1 MNVEV
6 DGLIGM
12 DEAPMV
18 AVVTALTIRMTALA
32 EEANMGAA
40 RNYGRDI
47 RLAIG
52 NRHGHHMAM
61 MAAAVEDQSG
71 NLLRPWRG
79 GNKMAQEGRPGRP
92 GRMGPAVAAVVP
104 VVVWTTRGR
113 LSPRTAPA
121 QHREVRHAAVAVKQ
135 TEQSRL
141 WISAHHGAHQEARCS
156 GDGTV
161 SAGAQGAALAAAWAE
176 RIVLRQTSAL
186 AAVLDEVLT
195 EVVMAVLAAAP
206 HAVAALQA
214 AALRVAALCDAVPH
228 IAVPR
233 VAALQVAALQSE
245 ALGSVALRSAAPH
258 GAALRSFAAAAAP
271 QSAAL
276 PVRGA
281 ALPSGAHQATVLPAG
296 AQPLTGAAALRVV
309 NRVLVKSALEDPP
322 HLLVMVAERTRWFA
336 VATVVRGRPPADRG
350 PNARGDL

>member
-104 VVVWTTRGR
+104 VVVWTTRGH
-113 LSPRTAPA
+113 LSPRTAPV
-121 QHREVRHAAVAVKQ
+121 QHREVRRAAVAVKQ

-245 ALGSVALRSAAPH
+245 AL
-258 GAALRSFAAAAAP
+258 
-271 QSAAL
+271 

-322 HLLVMVAERTRWFA
+322 HLVVMVAERTRWFA